1 MILVRFYYLEG
12 VCHLSHQVLEHSPD
26 VTRKISKRVR
36 SMLKSELLLQT
47 SNFLEIKMV
56 YSSYA
61 FPIVPR
67 QLIMWKVKV
76 PTSRSI
82 HSVLFESE

>member
-12 VCHLSHQVLEHSPD
+12 VCHLNHQVLEHSPD

-47 SNFLEIKMV
+47 SNFLDIKMV

-61 FPIVPR
+61 FPLYIDN
-67 QLIMWKVKV
+67 
-76 PTSRSI
+76 
-82 HSVLFESE
+82 

>member
-82 HSVLFESE
+82 HSALFESE

>member
-67 QLIMWKVKV
+67 QLIMWKIKV
-76 PTSRSI
+76 PTSRST
-82 HSVLFESE
+82 HSALFEPE

>member
-56 YSSYA
+56 YSLYA
-61 FPIVPR
+61 FP
-67 QLIMWKVKV
+67 LY
-76 PTSRSI
+76 
-82 HSVLFESE
+82 LYN

>member
-26 VTRKISKRVR
+26 VTRKVSKRVR

-61 FPIVPR
+61 FP
-67 QLIMWKVKV
+67 LY
-76 PTSRSI
+76 
-82 HSVLFESE
+82 LDN

>member
-12 VCHLSHQVLEHSPD
+12 VCHLNHQVLEHSPD

-47 SNFLEIKMV
+47 SNFLETKMV
-56 YSSYA
+56 YSSLCTYT
-61 FPIVPR
+61 IDYVEG
-67 QLIMWKVKV
+67 QG
-76 PTSRSI
+76 S
-82 HSVLFESE
+82 SVT

>member
-67 QLIMWKVKV
+67 QLIMWKIKV

-82 HSVLFESE
+82 HSALFESE